1 MRRLTGM
8 FLRLVRD
15 CLLLAA
21 LPVVTLVIFDHQRLS
36 KAIRGGTALI
46 LLAAIL
52 CGLCLVG
59 FFSEVAESAIAV
71 RRRAKD
77 DSEYDWQRVYEKAEE
92 AFSMTRWLFVAA
104 SVLTCVAFIVSMTV
118 DAFSK

>member
-21 LPVVTLVIFDHQRLS
+21 LPVVILVIFDHQRLS

-71 RRRAKD
+71 RRAKD
-77 DSEYDWQRVYEKAEE
+77 DSEFDWQRVYENTEE

>member
-1 MRRLTGM
+1 M

-15 CLLLAA
+15 CLLVAA
-21 LPVVTLVIFDHQRLS
+21 LPVVIFVIFDHQRLS

-52 CGLCLVG
+52 CGLCLVV

-71 RRRAKD
+71 RQPKD
-77 DSEYDWQRVYEKAEE
+77 DSEFNWQRVYENAEE
-92 AFSMTRWLFVAA
+92 AFSMTRWLFGGA
-104 SVLTCVAFIVSMTV
+104 SVLTCAAFTVSMIFDV
-118 DAFSK
+118 FSK